1 VDRYFVGS
9 QNRLQPRCIKPLP
22 GCIVK
27 ELSYLT
33 YLLHITFPNTQV
45 FLNSFSSLER
55 EKSKSL
61 MTRRSSG
68 FVEGVLQLP
77 STASTFGDLINRT
90 SSIRQACVR
99 VVHGSGGRSLPSSP
113 QGSSPLTPD
122 VTRAFENWESDSRSD
137 ARAMWLRPSKRS
149 RQRFEKTAAL
159 ASGASTLT
167 RTACA
172 WATGA
177 S

>member
-1 VDRYFVGS
+1 MDRYFVGS

-113 QGSSPLTPD
+113 RKQPLEARHALLKNLTGKATQGQTHGPCGFGQVKDHVSVLKKRLHQHLAP
-122 VTRAFENWESDSRSD
+122 
-137 ARAMWLRPSKRS
+137 AR
-149 RQRFEKTAAL
+149 
-159 ASGASTLT
+159 
-167 RTACA
+167 
-172 WATGA
+172 
-177 S
+177 